1 MRPVSLSW
9 LLSAAI
15 SSAPGEMGS
24 VRSVQH
30 SDRAE
35 RVRAALQR
43 LEASQWVLR
52 DQAERE
58 LASSLE
64 PEDLGAVAERA
75 AAGAVEL
82 RSRLENALASDGRH
96 LELCVLLAADGQAQ
110 ARELG
115 ERSFARQ
122 VTSWCGHSELA
133 PRTASALLAELDRI
147 APQVYSA
154 RLGARPFA
162 EECERLMRLAGT
174 ELRLELQSAPLGLAL
189 DPAWELE
196 RGWGGAAASGP
207 SRTGTFAQ
215 LLAESARQER
225 ARLVAYGVESYAPW
239 IAAVPEGTERG
250 PGPSDGRALLLDWCR
265 RLADSAEPEPQRSAA
280 ARALAGTGWPVALAW
295 LERRWLARDDGAA
308 LDGLL
313 LAAGRGRV
321 VPSLTGREGFQRALR
336 RSERSLAEG
345 DLARARRAAAGL
357 GRVPSAVGR
366 FGSPDEWLLADW
378 ESSDVRGREW
388 RLAIVVGLGR
398 APAAW
403 RARLGESV
411 CRGRQFDGVDDV
423 FELLRVLAATQ
434 PALPAPAAPLRA
446 DPALLE
452 AARARAGLDSCLAWV
467 ARAELAPVP
476 ELGDP
481 AQVPAH
487 WDDEPRWALIEWW
500 SRSPEGSSVAA
511 KLLRNW
517 LATAAPKAEVRLG
530 LHLRG
535 RPSQT
540 WRSLSSALTSPAL
553 EPGERARWDHA
564 LAIAGWSDE
573 FGCERVWQ
581 ALQETLR
588 ASAGAPLASSDLP
601 LLAACGGVP
610 GGESARAA
618 LLADLSARLALPIES
633 WGSDAEGPLA
643 AWLEALDQTLAD
655 LRSRRQ
661 DELAERL
668 LSRSLAAVSAH
679 AQAARQAGS
688 SAVAGRAR
696 ALASSLRKR
705 ADGGRGRGRQVGDLE
720 LLDPLGIWPRAVE
733 RVPR

>member
-1 MRPVSLSW
+1 V
-9 LLSAAI
+9 SAAL
-15 SSAPGEMGS
+15 
-24 VRSVQH
+24 RQ
-30 SDRAE
+30 
-35 RVRAALQR
+35 

-64 PEDLGAVAERA
+64 PEDLGTVAERA

-122 VTSWCGHSELA
+122 VTSWCGHSELP
-133 PRTASALLAELDRI
+133 PRSASALLVELDRI
-147 APQVYSA
+147 APEVCSA
-154 RLGARPFA
+154 RLDARPFA
-162 EECERLMRLAGT
+162 EECERLMRLAGS
-174 ELRLELQSAPLGLAL
+174 ELRLELQSAPVGLAL
-189 DPAWELE
+189 DPDWELE
-196 RGWGGAAASGP
+196 RGLGGAAAPGP

-215 LLAESARQER
+215 LLAENARGER
-225 ARLVAYGVESYAPW
+225 ARLVAYGVESRAPW
-239 IAAVPEGTERG
+239 IAVVPEGTDRG
-250 PGPSDGRALLLDWCR
+250 RGPSDGRALLLDWCR
-265 RLADSAEPEPQRSAA
+265 LLADSAQPEDRRSAA
-280 ARALAGTGWPVALAW
+280 ARALAGTGWPDALTW

-321 VPSLTGREGFQRALR
+321 VPSLAGREGFQRALR
-336 RSERSLAEG
+336 RSERCLAES

-366 FGSPDEWLLADW
+366 SGSPDEWLLADW
-378 ESSDVRGREW
+378 GSTDVRGREW
-388 RLAIVVGLGR
+388 RLAIVAGLGR

-403 RARLGESV
+403 RARLAESV
-411 CRGRQFDGVDDV
+411 CRGQDFDGVDDL
-423 FELLRVLAATQ
+423 FELLRVLAGTQ
-434 PALPAPAAPLRA
+434 PAQPVPASPLRA
-446 DPALLE
+446 DAALLE
-452 AARARAGLDSCLAWV
+452 AARAREGLDLFLNWV
-467 ARAELAPVP
+467 ARANLAPAP
-476 ELGDP
+476 ALGDS

-500 SRSPEGSSVAA
+500 SRSPGGSSVAA
-511 KLLRNW
+511 NLLRAW
-517 LATAAPKAEVRLG
+517 LATAAPQAEVRLG
-530 LHLRG
+530 LYLRG
-535 RPSQT
+535 RPPQA
-540 WRSLSSALTSPAL
+540 WRSSSSALTSLAL

-573 FGCERVWQ
+573 SGCERVWQ
-581 ALQETLR
+581 ALQNSLR
-588 ASAGAPLASSDLP
+588 ASAGAPLAASDLHG
-601 LLAACGGVP
+601 LAACGGVP
-610 GGESARAA
+610 GGEPARAA
-618 LLADLSARLALPIES
+618 LLADLATRLALPIES
-633 WGSDAEGPLA
+633 WGSDAQGPLA
-643 AWLEALDQTLAD
+643 SWVEALDQTLAD
-655 LRSRRQ
+655 LRGRRQ

-696 ALASSLRKR
+696 ALAASFRQR
-705 ADGGRGRGRQVGDLE
+705 ADGGRGRGREVGDLE
-720 LLDPLGIWPRAVE
+720 LLDPHGIWPRAVE
-733 RVPR
+733 RAPR